1 MTPCTM
7 SLLQELAS
15 LDRNAE
21 DARLEECLEAVELD
35 YLLARCLQ
43 VAVAQALQ
51 QPGVRS
57 VTLVKLWRLKACWH
71 PVSHRHSSRR
81 P

>member
-7 SLLQELAS
+7 SLLQDMAS

-35 YLLARCLQ
+35 YLLARSLQ
-43 VAVAQALQ
+43 VAVAQALRQ
-51 QPGVRS
+51 SGVRS
-57 VTLVKLWRLKACWH
+57 VTLVKHCT
-71 PVSHRHSSRR
+71 
-81 P
+81 